1 MKMKLFILFMGCLL
15 FTFLSCE
22 EGDLEGTGPKYQ
34 YDVKHVETIPIQL
47 NGTNG
52 DWMSFMFKNTLT
64 INDDQVK
71 YYSTKIK
78 EVQINKLTY
87 KIINFKGDPLGE
99 VKGSFSVA
107 NKVCLENSLKVK
119 SSADN
124 EIIYE
129 VTAHEEINRICQA
142 LKSNQTVNVVY
153 SGSALCNEIGMD
165 FIVEVT
171 LDTKVIVQL

>member
-1 MKMKLFILFMGCLL
+1 MKTKLFILFMGCLL

-22 EGDLEGTGPKYQ
+22 EEGLEGTGPKYS

-47 NGTNG
+47 DDTNG
-52 DWMSFMFKNTLT
+52 EWMSFMFKNTLT
-64 INDDQVK
+64 INDDRIK
-71 YYSTKIK
+71 HYSTKIK
-78 EVQINKLTY
+78 EVQITELTY
-87 KIINFKGDPLGE
+87 KIIKFNGDPLGE
-99 VKGSFSVA
+99 IKGSFSVA
-107 NKVCLENSLKVK
+107 NKVCLENSFKVK

-129 VTAHEEINRICQA
+129 VTAYEEINRICQA

-165 FIVEVT
+165 FMVEVT
-171 LDTKVIVQL
+171 LDTKVMVQL